1 MLPICN
7 RVFIILLLLLFI
19 IALFGLNETLGECF
33 LLLFFTYFLGIVDPR
48 TGEIVSVKEAI
59 SSGILDM
66 RASKYINPVTKEEM
80 TILEAMKSGYIQ
92 VEPDIIATLSEPGTF
107 THFQLEDVTYIIDS
121 VINPTTNSP
130 VSLKRALHDNLLDGT
145 NGIYKNPVTGEMMPV
160 AEAIAKG
167 FLNAR
172 IFNPA
177 VDKNDMNTIS
187 VKELR
192 VKQDQYIAAHT
203 EAALLNCDLD
213 ENSRPDPNIAL
224 YQKLNSKIDV
234 GLKGIKDPR
243 TLRTLTIEEA
253 YHKGAL
259 NFGKAAYD
267 PLDGEILSLPE
278 ATAKGLIAPQ
288 VLKEIL
294 SAYEDNSLG
303 LLIDQEVFDSETGLV
318 TDVSNGQTLSLHAAV
333 QQEILNPEMTY
344 FYEVPSNK
352 ILSLYDAI
360 ESGRYDV
367 DTGKYVKP
375 DTNEELC
382 FSKAVEDK
390 LIRVH
395 IDPKKIAEESESL
408 AHLRHFMNTEVRG
421 VHMPNADVVSV
432 DEAVRA
438 GVLNIPEAV
447 YVNEQLQE
455 STPLIKAAKS
465 KKMETPIVMQ
475 LFGALNKMSLSKKL
489 NGVIH
494 PVSGQVSSP
503 DTGGPLCIQ
512 EATKKGLIKP
522 DYIFF
527 VDQQTGDIASLGSFI
542 AKEKFDPVSGKF
554 RNPINGELQTIAQ
567 AIEEGLI
574 DPSVTTEKYIENESS
589 LRELI
594 DERKINPRNSVFLA
608 PEGQEIPLRDA
619 MADGFLTMNSKVR
632 IDPVTAQVMLA
643 SDEEV
648 VRALVRVK
656 EKTAWLQEVEK
667 FLVDQTKPCE
677 KLVSLKQ
684 QQDEHKVR
692 IT

>member
-1 MLPICN
+1 MS
-7 RVFIILLLLLFI
+7 
-19 IALFGLNETLGECF
+19 TS
-33 LLLFFTYFLGIVDPR
+33 FLGLVDPR

-66 RASKYINPVTKEEM
+66 KAAKYINPVTKEEM
-80 TILEAMKSGYIQ
+80 TILEAMKNGYIQ
-92 VEPDIIATLSEPGTF
+92 VEPEVIAILSEPGTF

-121 VINPTTNSP
+121 VINPTVNSP
-130 VSLKRALHDNLLDGT
+130 VSLKRALHDSLLDGT
-145 NGIYKNPVTGEMMPV
+145 NGIYKNPVTGETMPV
-160 AEAIAKG
+160 SEAISKG

-172 IFNPA
+172 LYNPTL
-177 VDKNDMNTIS
+177 DKNDMNTIS

-203 EAALLNCDLD
+203 ETALLNCDLD
-213 ENSRPDPNIAL
+213 ENCRPDPNLAL
-224 YQKLNSKIDV
+224 YQKLNNKIDV
-234 GLKGIKDPR
+234 SLKGIKDPR
-243 TLRTLTIEEA
+243 TLRTLSIEDA
-253 YHKGAL
+253 YHKGVL

-267 PLDGEILSLPE
+267 LLDGEILSLPE
-278 ATAKGLIAPQ
+278 ASAKGLIAPH

-294 SAYEDNSLG
+294 AAYEEASLG
-303 LLIDQEVFDSETGLV
+303 VLIDQEVFDSETGLV
-318 TDVSNGQTLSLHAAV
+318 TNISNGQTLSLNAAV
-333 QQEILNPEMTY
+333 QQEIINPEMTY

-375 DTNEELC
+375 HTNEELC
-382 FSKAVEDK
+382 FNKAAADK

-395 IDPKKIAEESESL
+395 IDPKGIADNSESL
-408 AHLRHFMNTEVRG
+408 SHLRHFMNTEIRG
-421 VHMPNADVVSV
+421 VHMPNSDIVSV

-455 STPLIKAAKS
+455 RTPLIKAAKS
-465 KKMETPIVMQ
+465 KKIETPVVMQ
-475 LFGALNKMSLSKKL
+475 LFCALNKMSLSKKL
-489 NGVIH
+489 NNVIH
-494 PVSGQVSSP
+494 PVTGQVSSP
-503 DTGGPLCIQ
+503 DTGGPLCIK

-522 DYIFF
+522 DYVFF

-542 AKEKFDPVSGKF
+542 DKGKFDPISGKF
-554 RNPINGELQTIAQ
+554 QNTTNGELLTIAQ
-567 AIEEGLI
+567 AIQEGLI
-574 DPSVTTEKYIENESS
+574 DASITTEKYIENESS

-619 MADGFLTMNSKVR
+619 MADGFLTMSSKVR
-632 IDPVTAQVMLA
+632 IDPITGQVMLA

-677 KLVSLKQ
+677 KLTSLKQ

-692 IT
+692 RIF